1 MGHRR
6 ALSPLAVLAAAA
18 LLAGP
23 AATAY
28 ATPVAPSSTAVFA
41 SAPADE
47 DTPTP
52 APTDSTTWAIAPG
65 GADGPDGRVSLRHR
79 LDPGAT
85 VSDQVVV
92 TNFSARPALF
102 RIYASDGVVTDD
114 GNFDLIPAEQ
124 APTDGGSWI
133 TLGPLADLTPEE
145 SGGYQVEIPA
155 GGSLTVPVEISVPA
169 DASPGDHPAGIVAEL
184 LQAGDSPVQF
194 TTRVGVRAHLRVT
207 GEVVANVTP
216 ENIVAT
222 FHPNWN
228 PFAPGTLEITYDLA
242 NNGNVRLG
250 ATTATDVTALFDIAL
265 AGATGEAR
273 EILPR
278 QSTSTT
284 ETFTVWPVFMT
295 FGEVTATP
303 TIVGTDD
310 PVTTELRP
318 TTTSFTAWTIPWSQ
332 LVILVILAALIA
344 FIVWSRKRSESRT
357 QAKIDAAVAAATAAS
372 VVGTGA
378 ASTTDAGTTDAG
390 AAPTS
395 SASVA
400 GAEAAVAAEE
410 AAATRDAVAAEEP
423 PQAGNP
429 AQVDEPAASED
440 APGSGDAPA
449 SGDPNRI

>member
-6 ALSPLAVLAAAA
+6 ALSPLAVLAAAV

-28 ATPVAPSSTAVFA
+28 ATPAVPSATVAFTG
-41 SAPADE
+41 APADE
-47 DTPTP
+47 GSPTP

-85 VSDQVVV
+85 VADQVVV
-92 TNFSARPALF
+92 TNFSTRPALF
-102 RIYASDGVVTDD
+102 RIYASDGVVTAD

-124 APTDGGSWI
+124 EPTDGGSWI
-133 TLGPLADLTPEE
+133 ALGPLADLTPDE
-145 SGGYQVEIPA
+145 SGGYQVEIAA
-155 GGSLTVPVEISVPA
+155 GGTLTVPVEISVPA

-207 GEVVANVTP
+207 GEVIANVTP
-216 ENIVAT
+216 ENIVTT

-228 PFAPGTLEITYDLA
+228 PFAPGTLEVTYDLA

-284 ETFTVWPVFMT
+284 ETFTVWPVFLT

-303 TIVGTDD
+303 TIVGSDD
-310 PVTTELRP
+310 PTTTELAP
-318 TTTSFTAWTIPWSQ
+318 TTTTFTAWTIPWSQ
-332 LVILVILAALIA
+332 LAILVILAALIT

-372 VVGTGA
+372 VVG
-378 ASTTDAGTTDAG
+378 AGTS
-390 AAPTS
+390 PTAEATTS
-395 SASVA
+395 NPASVA
-400 GAEAAVAAEE
+400 GAEAAIAAEE
-410 AAATRDAVAAEEP
+410 AAATRDAVAAEE
-423 PQAGNP
+423 AP
-429 AQVDEPAASED
+429 AAEEPAASEE
-440 APGSGDAPA
+440 
-449 SGDPNRI
+449 PNRS

>member
-28 ATPVAPSSTAVFA
+28 ATPAVPAPTVVFA
-41 SAPADE
+41 GAPADE
-47 DTPTP
+47 ETPTP

-85 VSDQVVV
+85 VADQVVV

-114 GNFDLIPAEQ
+114 GNFDLIPAEE

-155 GGSLTVPVEISVPA
+155 GGTLTVPVQISVPA

-216 ENIVAT
+216 ENFTTT

-228 PFAPGTLEITYDLA
+228 PFAPGTLEVTYDLA

-250 ATTATDVTALFDIAL
+250 ATTSTDVTALFDIAL

-278 QSTSTT
+278 QSTSVT

-303 TIVGTDD
+303 TIVGSDD
-310 PVTTELRP
+310 PVTTELTP

-332 LVILVILAALIA
+332 LVILVILAALIT

-372 VVGTGA
+372 VVGAGA
-378 ASTTDAGTTDAG
+378 ASTTDAGTT
-390 AAPTS
+390 AAS
-395 SASVA
+395 AASVA

-410 AAATRDAVAAEEP
+410 AAATRDAVAAQEP
-423 PQAGNP
+423 PQAE
-429 AQVDEPAASED
+429 EPAASEE
-440 APGSGDAPA
+440 PA
-449 SGDPNRI
+449 QAEEPVASEEPNRS